1 MNNSAHIF
9 DKLAV
14 IMKEGKRPNSILS
27 NAGVDAL
34 CLHFREVFVL
44 WDGAFSLA
52 QTVSPMKQDTT
63 TYLRCVL
70 AAVHGNNALCC
81 TVTPKAHMMLK
92 HIAFQMGFIWGVGR

>member
-27 NAGVDAL
+27 NTGVDAL

-44 WDGAFSLA
+44 WDGAFSLP
-52 QTVSPMKQDTT
+52 QTVSPMKQD
-63 TYLRCVL
+63 
-70 AAVHGNNALCC
+70 NNLPEMCIGSGAWQQCSLLHRH
-81 TVTPKAHMMLK
+81 PQGSHDAQAHRVSNG
-92 HIAFQMGFIWGVGR
+92 I